1 VVSYINAIFPHGCD
15 GSWIYTMCFYP
26 GTVNFHLFS
35 AEMFEIAMCH
45 LAAAAVACTK
55 DEDLFLN
62 HVVNKLKK

>member
-1 VVSYINAIFPHGCD
+1 
-15 GSWIYTMCFYP
+15 MCFYP
-26 GTVNFHLFS
+26 GTKNFHLFS